1 MTADTNKILAGVGP
15 AALAFFATADTAG
28 PQAVAFTA
36 EVQTV
41 TITGTPTGGTF
52 TLTWR
57 GLSSGSQAYNVPTAT
72 LQTALRTAWNMAT
85 LTVTGSA
92 GASYV
97 ITFPAGRGNV
107 PLATATS
114 ALTGGTT
121 PTIGVVETTPGA
133 GASPASAAIPAAFTD
148 AGWCTQAGL
157 VANVNE
163 SNTEIKGFGSTSTL
177 RVIISESS
185 RSFDLEF
192 LETNMVSVP
201 VYNRLPV
208 GSVVPAG
215 DGSFAVPV
223 GGPLT
228 QTYAGIFDV
237 VDGYNH
243 IRLYCPRLQVSA
255 IKNYTVAAGQQIS
268 WPVTLTAL
276 PDLTGTSVYQYF
288 VVDALAS

>member
-15 AALAFFATADTAG
+15 AALAFFGAADTPG
-28 PQAVAFTA
+28 PVAVAFTA
-36 EVQTV
+36 EVQT
-41 TITGTPTGGTF
+41 ITMAATGGS
-52 TLTWR
+52 WIPSYK
-57 GLSSGSQAYNVPTAT
+57 GVPGGSALYNVPTAT
-72 LQTALRTAWNMAT
+72 LQTSLRAAWNMAT
-85 LTVTGSA
+85 LAVTGVA
-92 GASYV
+92 GTTYT

-107 PLATATS
+107 PLVTLNTS
-114 ALTGGTT
+114 ALTGGSA
-121 PTIGVVETTPGA
+121 TIVETTPGA
-133 GASPASAAIPAAFTD
+133 GASPATAVIPAGFTD
-148 AGWCTQAGL
+148 AGWCAQSGL

-163 SNTEIKGFGSTSTL
+163 SNKEVKGFGSTSTL
-177 RVIISESS
+177 RVIISDSS

-223 GGPLT
+223 GGPVT
-228 QTYAGIFDV
+228 QTYAAIFDV

-255 IKNYTVAAGQQIS
+255 IKNYTIAAGQEIT

-288 VVDALAS
+288 LVDALAS